1 MVSEIR
7 EVNEKQSS
15 SITNEKLKTWSEAH
29 STKMSNWGD
38 ISSATNATD
47 TSIHSDHNLKTING
61 QLEFL
66 IEWSVDKYGQ
76 EAFIAA
82 KEEFYL
88 LAGKFFYDESNYHDR
103 SHYFMDYFLLERKI
117 TDLKNQINSDS
128 PYFEYIN
135 SDDFALSD
143 QPDTVKNSILDLR
156 NHKHS
161 IFTVKKTSLSKLVLI
176 DLLTKD
182 KIEVEPM
189 EGQIFHGLEKG
200 QIFQSFVYTW
210 NGKLLLSRGL
220 VLHPRQSWPIIL
232 KWCKLLRKS
241 QSNQPATS
249 ILKLA
254 KTQIES
260 LIRKPQVVK
269 NFYKTSLLG

>member
-1 MVSEIR
+1 M
-7 EVNEKQSS
+7 N
-15 SITNEKLKTWSEAH
+15 N
-29 STKMSNWGD
+29 
-38 ISSATNATD
+38 
-47 TSIHSDHNLKTING
+47 
-61 QLEFL
+61 LEFM

-161 IFTVKKTSLSKLVLI
+161 IFTVKKISLSKLVLI

-182 KIEVEPM
+182 KIEVSPM
-189 EGQIFHGLEKG
+189 EGQIFQGLEKG
-200 QIFQSFVYTW
+200 QILQSSYTHGTE
-210 NGKLLLSRGL
+210 NFLSKRI
-220 VLHPRQSWPIIL
+220 VLHPSQAWKVIL
-232 KWCKLLRKS
+232 KSCKIMRKS
-241 QSNQPATS
+241 QSNQATYTNYEAS
-249 ILKLA
+249 QNSNRI
-254 KTQIES
+254 
-260 LIRKPQVVK
+260 
-269 NFYKTSLLG
+269 